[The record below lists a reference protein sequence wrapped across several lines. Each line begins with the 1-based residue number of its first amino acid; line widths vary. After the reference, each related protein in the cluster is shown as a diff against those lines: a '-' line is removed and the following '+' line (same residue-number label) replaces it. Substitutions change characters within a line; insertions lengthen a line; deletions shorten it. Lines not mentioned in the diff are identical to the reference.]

1 MSMTEVGSVYGEAL
15 YGLCLEEGLSK
26 TVLEQLSA
34 LDQSFQ
40 QEPGYIRLLTS
51 PSLTKAERCKIIDD
65 SFQGKVEPYVL
76 NFLKILTQKGYMR
89 HFSDC
94 RSAYR
99 DCYNKDNNILP
110 VTATTAVALTQ
121 DQATRLTEK
130 LRAIT
135 GKHIELTNHLEPRL
149 LGGVRLD
156 YDGKRL
162 DDTIANRLD
171 NIRNLLEN
179 TVL

>member
-1 MSMTEVGSVYGEAL
+1 MTEVGSVYGEAL
-15 YGLCLEEGLSK
+15 YGLCLSEGLSK

-34 LDQSFQ
+34 LNQSFQ
-40 QEPGYIRLLTS
+40 QEPGFIRLLTT
-51 PSLTKAERCKIIDD
+51 PSLTKAERCKVIDD
-65 SFQGKVEPYVL
+65 SFQGKLQPYVL

-94 RSAYR
+94 CSAYR
-99 DCYNKDNNILP
+99 NCYNKDNNILP

-121 DQATRLTEK
+121 EQTKRLTEK
-130 LRAIT
+130 LSAIT
-135 GKHIELTNHLEPRL
+135 GKHVELTNRLEPKL

-171 NIRNLLEN
+171 SIRRLLEN

>member
-15 YGLCLEEGLSK
+15 YGLCLEDGLSK
-26 TVLEQLSA
+26 TVLEQLSS

-40 QEPGYIRLLTS
+40 QEPGFLRLLSS
-51 PSLTKAERCKIIDD
+51 PSLSKAERCKVIDD
-65 SFQGKVEPYVL
+65 SFRDKLQPYVL
-76 NFLKILTQKGYMR
+76 NFLKILTEKGYMR

-94 RSAYR
+94 CSTYR
-99 DCYNKDNNILP
+99 NCYNQDNNILP
-110 VTATTAVALTQ
+110 VKATTAVALTAE
-121 DQATRLTEK
+121 QARRLSEK
-130 LRAIT
+130 LTAIT
-135 GKHIELTNHLEPRL
+135 GKQIELTNCLEPKL

-162 DDTIANRLD
+162 DDTIANRLSS
-171 NIRNLLEN
+171 IRSLLEN

>member
-1 MSMTEVGSVYGEAL
+1 MPEVGSVYGEAL

-26 TVLEQLSA
+26 KVLEQLSA

-40 QEPGYIRLLTS
+40 QEPEFIRLLTS
-51 PSLTKAERCKIIDD
+51 PSLTKSERCKIIDD
-65 SFQGKVEPYVL
+65 SFQGNLQPYVL
-76 NFLKILTQKGYMR
+76 NFLKILTEKGYMR
-89 HFSDC
+89 YFSDC
-94 RSAYR
+94 CSTYR

-110 VTATTAVALTQ
+110 VKATTAVALTQ
-121 DQATRLTEK
+121 DQVLHLKEK
-130 LRAIT
+130 LGALT
-135 GKHIELTNHLEPRL
+135 GKEIALTNHLEPKL

-171 NIRNLLEN
+171 RIRGLLEN

>member
-1 MSMTEVGSVYGEAL
+1 MTEVGSVYGEAL
-15 YGLCLEEGLSK
+15 YGLCFSEGLSK

-40 QEPGYIRLLTS
+40 QEPGFIRLLTS
-51 PSLTKAERCKIIDD
+51 PALSKAERCNIIDD
-65 SFQGKVEPYVL
+65 SFRGKLQPYVL
-76 NFLKILTQKGYMR
+76 NFLKILTEKGYMR

-94 RSAYR
+94 CTAYR
-99 DCYNKDNNILP
+99 GCYNKDNNILP
-110 VTATTAVALTQ
+110 VMATTAVALTS
-121 DQATRLTEK
+121 DQARRLAEK
-130 LRAIT
+130 LSAIT
-135 GKHIELTNHLEPRL
+135 GKQIELTNHLEPKL

-162 DDTIANRLD
+162 DDTITNRLD
-171 NIRNLLEN
+171 SIRSLLEN

>member
-1 MSMTEVGSVYGEAL
+1 MTEVGSVYGEAL
-15 YGLCLEEGLSK
+15 YGLCLSEGLSK

-40 QEPGYIRLLTS
+40 QEPGFLRLLSS
-51 PSLTKAERCKIIDD
+51 PSLSKAERCKVIDN
-65 SFQGKVEPYVL
+65 SFRGKLQPYVL
-76 NFLKILTQKGYMR
+76 NFLKILTEKGYMR

-94 RSAYR
+94 CSTYR

-110 VTATTAVALTQ
+110 VKATTAVALTS
-121 DQATRLTEK
+121 DQARRLTEK
-130 LRAIT
+130 LSAIT
-135 GKHIELTNHLEPRL
+135 GKQIELTNHLEPKL

-171 NIRNLLEN
+171 SIRSLLEN